1 MQRDSPVVLAD
12 SSNSRGASWGDDGTI
27 VAKWSTRPASRV
39 FQPKVERSAGHDV
52 KPRRSHPSLAQ
63 GLPGS
68 QTILFT
74 ANKNISA
81 FDDASIEVL
90 SLKNNQ
96 RKTLRYGGYFGR
108 YLPFHDSRGTL
119 VFIHQGTLFGVA
131 FDLNRL
137 ETQESPLP
145 ILDDVASDPTT
156 AGGQLDV
163 GKLAGA
169 LVCRSGRAAPLT
181 ISRPI
186 LLRIRETTRF
196 TDTQRS
202 SALTRVAAKR
212 VLTW

>member
-137 ETQESPLP
+137 ETQESPVT
-145 ILDDVASDPTT
+145 ILDYRHERSHNCGRPVRRRE
-156 AGGQLDV
+156 AGRCSSLSERQ
-163 GKLAGA
+163 
-169 LVCRSGRAAPLT
+169 GRTLT
-181 ISRPI
+181 ISIPI
-186 LLRIRETTRF
+186 LLRIKETTRF
-196 TDTQRS
+196 TDTP
-202 SALTRVAAKR
+202 A
-212 VLTW
+212 